1 MNTALRGLMVLAAG
15 MLCAATALA
24 GGAAESGGAA
34 AEVTAATEATVP
46 GKEAPLLA
54 EMVKRGLIPPLEERL
69 PEEPM
74 VVKPLHEPGRYGGTV
89 LMPSTRTDRAMDAHW
104 VFLNFAGGIM
114 PDAENFAPTTP
125 DLAKSFDL
133 SPDGRIFTLTLR
145 KGLKWSDGE
154 PFTTD
159 DILYR
164 YEHEL
169 LNEELTPRPGGIL
182 TLHGEPIELQQVD
195 EQTVRLIFPQPNP
208 VILEQMATHVG
219 LVHEWAS
226 PAHFFKELHAEFAGT
241 AAANRNARDAGF
253 DNWYDYYWDRYPR
266 TYSNQTLPGQ
276 GPVLNP
282 YLLVDKSESRWIY
295 ERNPYY
301 WRVDQQGRQLPYIDR
316 VIGEL
321 VENNEIVAGKVIS
334 GELDMSVMYNDLL
347 KMPLYMEHRG
357 RGNYQVLE
365 WQAGSQN
372 VVILQPNHSIEKPQL
387 RALFNE
393 QRFKHALS
401 LAIDRQAISEQ
412 VFFGFGEPLQFTVN
426 DNTPWFKPEYA
437 SAYVDYDAARAQQLL
452 REIGLRKNAEGL
464 WVDQDGQEISWTIEY
479 EVKGLPVTEILEIV
493 VENWRDIGLQVAFK
507 QIDKSLRQERVRA
520 NLIEMSAEG
529 ASRTV
534 TLSFPVDPFQFTI
547 VRRAGHSFPG
557 WIDWVLSK
565 GEEGVEPS
573 PAMKAARA
581 AFEKLQAS
589 VDLEDKIRWGREI
602 LDIQADQLWAI
613 GTIGKLPH
621 PVIVNTD
628 LRNVPKEGL
637 WTSAVR
643 GLRPYHPEQFFF
655 ATRPAITYEESR
667 LPALYGGR

>member
-1 MNTALRGLMVLAAG
+1 MNTAIRALMVLAAC

-125 DLAKSFDL
+125 DLSKSFEL

-169 LNEELTPRPGGIL
+169 LNEELTPRPGR
-182 TLHGEPIELQQVD
+182 HP
-195 EQTVRLIFPQPNP
+195 
-208 VILEQMATHVG
+208 
-219 LVHEWAS
+219 
-226 PAHFFKELHAEFAGT
+226 HAPRRADR
-241 AAANRNARDAGF
+241 AAAGGRADGAVDLSATEPG
-253 DNWYDYYWDRYPR
+253 DPR
-266 TYSNQTLPGQ
+266 TDGHPRRS
-276 GPVLNP
+276 GPRVG
-282 YLLVDKSESRWIY
+282 ESRPTSS
-295 ERNPYY
+295 RSCTRSSSATRRPTGT
-301 WRVDQQGRQLPYIDR
+301 RVTPGSTTGTTTTGIGIRAPIRTRPCPVRGRSSTRTCWSTGARAAGSTSATRTTGGWTSRAGSWPYIDR

-393 QRFKHALS
+393 KRFKHALS

-426 DNTPWFKPEYA
+426 DNTPL
-437 SAYVDYDAARAQQLL
+437 VQAR
-452 REIGLRKNAEGL
+452 IRKRL
-464 WVDQDGQEISWTIEY
+464 
-479 EVKGLPVTEILEIV
+479 
-493 VENWRDIGLQVAFK
+493 
-507 QIDKSLRQERVRA
+507 
-520 NLIEMSAEG
+520 
-529 ASRTV
+529 
-534 TLSFPVDPFQFTI
+534 
-547 VRRAGHSFPG
+547 
-557 WIDWVLSK
+557 
-565 GEEGVEPS
+565 
-573 PAMKAARA
+573 
-581 AFEKLQAS
+581 
-589 VDLEDKIRWGREI
+589 
-602 LDIQADQLWAI
+602 
-613 GTIGKLPH
+613 
-621 PVIVNTD
+621 
-628 LRNVPKEGL
+628 
-637 WTSAVR
+637 R
-643 GLRPYHPEQFFF
+643 GLRCRTGAA
-655 ATRPAITYEESR
+655 ATAGDRPAEERRGLLGRPRRSR
-667 LPALYGGR
+667 DQLDHRVRGQGASGHRDSRDRGGRIGATSACKSRSSRSTRACAESACAQT

>member
-1 MNTALRGLMVLAAG
+1 MNTAIRALMVLAAG

-125 DLAKSFDL
+125 DLSKSFEL

-226 PAHFFKELHAEFAGT
+226 PAHFFKELHAEFAGN

-282 YLLVDKSESRWIY
+282 YLLVDRSESRWIY

-301 WRVDQQGRQLPYIDR
+301 WRVDEQGRQLPYIDR
-316 VIGEL
+316 V
-321 VENNEIVAGKVIS
+321 S
-334 GELDMSVMYNDLL
+334 
-347 KMPLYMEHRG
+347 
-357 RGNYQVLE
+357 
-365 WQAGSQN
+365 
-372 VVILQPNHSIEKPQL
+372 
-387 RALFNE
+387 
-393 QRFKHALS
+393 
-401 LAIDRQAISEQ
+401 
-412 VFFGFGEPLQFTVN
+412 
-426 DNTPWFKPEYA
+426 
-437 SAYVDYDAARAQQLL
+437 
-452 REIGLRKNAEGL
+452 
-464 WVDQDGQEISWTIEY
+464 
-479 EVKGLPVTEILEIV
+479 
-493 VENWRDIGLQVAFK
+493 
-507 QIDKSLRQERVRA
+507 
-520 NLIEMSAEG
+520 
-529 ASRTV
+529 
-534 TLSFPVDPFQFTI
+534 
-547 VRRAGHSFPG
+547 RRAG
-557 WIDWVLSK
+557 
-565 GEEGVEPS
+565 GEQRDRGRQGDQRRARHVGDVQRPAQDAAVHGAPRTRQLPSAGMAGGVAERGDLAAQS
-573 PAMKAARA
+573 QHREAAVAGAVQREAVQARA
-581 AFEKLQAS
+581 VAGHRS
-589 VDLEDKIRWGREI
+589 PGDLRAGVLR
-602 LDIQADQLWAI
+602 LWRAA
-613 GTIGKLPH
+613 PVHRQRQH
-621 PVIVNTD
+621 PVVQARIRKR
-628 LRNVPKEGL
+628 L
-637 WTSAVR
+637 R
-643 GLRPYHPEQFFF
+643 GLRCRTGAA
-655 ATRPAITYEESR
+655 ATAGDRPAEERRGPLGRPRRSR
-667 LPALYGGR
+667 DQLDHRVRGQGASGHRDSRDRGGELARHRLCKSRSSRSTRACAESACAQT